1 MRVSQGEASSK
12 LHSYARR
19 HYDDVSASCLE
30 VRSQGYVNEGYTM
43 TVWNACDARGGS
55 RMLGRWR
62 VDAKTGEIFRQ
73 NASGKYVDP

>member
-1 MRVSQGEASSK
+1 MQVSQGEASSK
-12 LHSYARR
+12 LHGYARR
-19 HYDDVSASCLE
+19 HYSDVSASCLE

-43 TVWNACDARGGS
+43 TVWNACDSRGGS

-73 NASGKYVDP
+73 NSSGKYVDP